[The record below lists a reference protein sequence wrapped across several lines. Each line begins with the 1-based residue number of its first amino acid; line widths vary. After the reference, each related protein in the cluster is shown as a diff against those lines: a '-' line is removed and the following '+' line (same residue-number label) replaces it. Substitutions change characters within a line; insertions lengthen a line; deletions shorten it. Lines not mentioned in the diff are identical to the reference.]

1 MASHRAS
8 TKTTAGSTRYVGYVG
23 GVAVAMGVG
32 AAIAVAGQGTAH
44 ADADSGAK
52 ASSKASSKESSKE
65 SSTAGSASGGS
76 SGVNAGPKRTESAAK
91 TTTKS
96 GRSATKTDRHK
107 PLSKVSAGVQKAA
120 DKAGKDI
127 QRAGTEAQKAV
138 TKAVNTAA
146 ARAEKAAARTE
157 KALDQAGA
165 HVTGQITKAAST
177 VSKSVTDSLK
187 PVTKPVTKDALKD
200 FEAEQVARLKEVFT
214 PKAAAP
220 QPEPKPDADSA
231 LEKTTPAVRA
241 AAQVTDQAA
250 AADESQPWSPNP
262 LRPVD
267 PDPTDFPGAIIDLRD
282 ALIGAS
288 PDFLDPLVREATEQI
303 YRGSQIL
310 PWVNAVIPISKI
322 LPNLAPAIGDDEASR
337 DARQFIITELIK
349 TTPPGSALYYGY
361 DIIADLIN
369 LEEPAAELKYGAVAT
384 VWNILD
390 PLELV
395 HNKDKAVGIGS
406 AAAE

>member
-8 TKTTAGSTRYVGYVG
+8 TKTAASSTKYLGYVG

-32 AAIAVAGQGTAH
+32 AAIAAAGQGTAH
-44 ADADSGAK
+44 AETDSGAK
-52 ASSKASSKESSKE
+52 ASSKESSNQSSKE
-65 SSTAGSASGGS
+65 SSTASSASGGS
-76 SGVNAGPKRTESAAK
+76 SGVNAGPKA
-91 TTTKS
+91 TTKAGS
-96 GRSATKTDRHK
+96 KPDSKSAKSERPR

-127 QRAGTEAQKAV
+127 QRAGKDIQ
-138 TKAVNTAA
+138 KAVNTAA

-157 KALDQAGA
+157 KVSA

-187 PVTKPVTKDALKD
+187 PVTGPVKPVTKDALKD
-200 FEAEQVARLKEVFT
+200 FEAEQVARLKEIFT
-214 PKAAAP
+214 PKEAAAP
-220 QPEPKPDADSA
+220 QPAPKPDSA

-241 AAQVTDQAA
+241 AVDTQVDAP
-250 AADESQPWSPNP
+250 ADPPWSPNP
-262 LRPVD
+262 LRPDD

-303 YRGSQIL
+303 YRGSQIV

-322 LPNLAPAIGDDEASR
+322 LPNLAPAIGDDEAAR

-369 LEEPAAELKYGAVAT
+369 LEAPAADLKYGAVAT

-390 PLELV
+390 PLQLV

-406 AAAE
+406 AAAQ